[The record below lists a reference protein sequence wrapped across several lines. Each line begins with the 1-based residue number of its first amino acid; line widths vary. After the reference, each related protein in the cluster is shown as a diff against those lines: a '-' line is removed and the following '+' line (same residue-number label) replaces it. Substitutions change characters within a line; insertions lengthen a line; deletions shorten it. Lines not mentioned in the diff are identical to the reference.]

1 MRCSLLLTLLVGAH
15 ALLLPRT
22 LGSRPIATPFRRQV
36 GLSMSEDVGT
46 PQDPP
51 PSKQSTDPSRA
62 IGIISELKAN
72 AALFAAFA
80 FGSLNLPSTLTVS
93 ESRVAGV
100 ASSVSVTKPAY
111 GVPLLKAYVVLDAVT
126 LCCFVVCV
134 AVSQLLI
141 YRLADGSYGATNT
154 ITQTAPRGSP
164 QPDSAVATL
173 IQQYGLEFGVARG
186 TFAFGLT
193 GLLVGT
199 AVRVTA
205 SFNPSIAVPVTLVIT
220 SAAFSIFAFY
230 MKTQRDVFVPLE
242 EKSFGGT
249 LVALFGLVLLLAA
262 ATSAGLL
269 NPSNVTPQLADVA
282 TIKGG

>member
-1 MRCSLLLTLLVGAH
+1 MPLETHLSITSMILGGAFDQ
-15 ALLLPRT
+15 LQLFYR
-22 LGSRPIATPFRRQV
+22 S
-36 GLSMSEDVGT
+36 
-46 PQDPP
+46 
-51 PSKQSTDPSRA
+51 ST
-62 IGIISELKAN
+62 
-72 AALFAAFA
+72 
-80 FGSLNLPSTLTVS
+80 
-93 ESRVAGV
+93 
-100 ASSVSVTKPAY
+100 
-111 GVPLLKAYVVLDAVT
+111 
-126 LCCFVVCV
+126 
-134 AVSQLLI
+134 
-141 YRLADGSYGATNT
+141 
-154 ITQTAPRGSP
+154 
-164 QPDSAVATL
+164 
-173 IQQYGLEFGVARG
+173 
-186 TFAFGLT
+186 LT